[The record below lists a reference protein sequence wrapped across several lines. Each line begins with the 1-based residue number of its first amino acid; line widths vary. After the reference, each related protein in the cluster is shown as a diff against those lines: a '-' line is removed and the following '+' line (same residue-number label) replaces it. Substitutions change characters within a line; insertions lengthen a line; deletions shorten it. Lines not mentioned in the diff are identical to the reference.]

1 MAIFATRL
9 HNPLCIFAVDMSKDS
24 KFKFSKSPLVGVREG
39 LKDGALPLVGIM
51 GITGVLVAIFALSI
65 HLGSGMESVVPPHLD
80 DGEAV
85 DPSPTRLAFMCLAFL
100 SAFLFAWLA
109 CKKGREGKILPAFW
123 LGYTGGTLLWQS
135 TGECAWHFSI
145 VADDYL
151 MCFPHIEGA
160 SALILVIVTS
170 ILLVYC
176 YRRNAFDWG
185 VWVFIL
191 SFIGNWFGHF
201 ILIGTY
207 PLVSSL
213 LEEEIW
219 FRDAGLVIGL
229 ATVLSALYLNYYL
242 AQSKQARLCC
252 CLMLY
257 FGIGIIVTGV
267 SGI

>member
-1 MAIFATRL
+1 MEKTT
-9 HNPLCIFAVDMSKDS
+9 H
-24 KFKFSKSPLVGVREG
+24 FSLGKKPIIGVREG
-39 LKDGALPLVGIM
+39 LKDLLLPLAGVLA
-51 GITGVLVAIFALSI
+51 ITGILVVIFAAFI
-65 HLGSGMESVVPPHLD
+65 HFGSGMNPVVPPHLD

-85 DPSPTRLAFMCLAFL
+85 DSSPTRLTFMCLAFV
-100 SAFLFAWLA
+100 SAFLFGWLA
-109 CKKGREGKILPAFW
+109 CKKGREGNILPAFL

-145 VADDYL
+145 VSDDYL

-185 VWVFIL
+185 VWVFVL

-201 ILIGTY
+201 VLIGTY
-207 PLVSSL
+207 PLMSSL
-213 LEEEIW
+213 LEEDVW
-219 FRDAGLVIGL
+219 FKSAGLIIGI
-229 ATVLSALYLNYYL
+229 ATILTALYLFFYS
-242 AQSKQARLCC
+242 AQTKQARLCC
-252 CLMLY
+252 CLTLY
-257 FGIGIIVTGV
+257 FGLGIIVTGV

>member
-1 MAIFATRL
+1 MGKDL
-9 HNPLCIFAVDMSKDS
+9 HFS
-24 KFKFSKSPLVGVREG
+24 FSKKPLAGVREG
-39 LKDGALPLVGIM
+39 FKDVVLPLAGILA
-51 GITGVLVAIFALSI
+51 ITGILVAVFAAFI
-65 HLGSGMESVVPPHLD
+65 HLGDGMTPVVPPHLD

-85 DPSPTRLAFMCLAFL
+85 DSSPTRLAFMCLAFV
-100 SAFLFAWLA
+100 SAFLFGWLA
-109 CKKGREGKILPAFW
+109 CRKGREGKILPAFW

-145 VADDYL
+145 SAEDYL

-185 VWVFIL
+185 VWVFVL

-201 ILIGTY
+201 VLIGTY

-213 LEEEIW
+213 LEEEVW
-219 FRDAGLVIGL
+219 FKGAGLTIGL
-229 ATVLSALYLNYYL
+229 ATMLTALFLNFF
-242 AQSKQARLCC
+242 AARSRQARLCC

>member
-1 MAIFATRL
+1 MEHF
-9 HNPLCIFAVDMSKDS
+9 S
-24 KFKFSKSPLVGVREG
+24 FSKRPVAVAREG
-39 LKDGALPLVGIM
+39 LKDCVLPMAGIM
-51 GITGVLVAIFALSI
+51 AITAILVAIFAVFI
-65 HLGSGMESVVPPHLD
+65 HLGNGLEPVVPPHLD
-80 DGEAV
+80 DGEEV
-85 DPSPTRLAFMCLAFL
+85 DSSPTRLAFMCLAFV
-100 SAFLFAWLA
+100 SAFVFGWLA
-109 CKKGREGKILPAFW
+109 CKKGREGKMLPAFW

-160 SALILVIVTS
+160 SALILVIVTT

-185 VWVFIL
+185 VWVFVL
-191 SFIGNWFGHF
+191 SFVGNWFGHF
-201 ILIGTY
+201 VLIGTY
-207 PLVSSL
+207 PLVSHL
-213 LEEEIW
+213 MVEDVW
-219 FRDAGLVIGL
+219 FRGAGLVIGL
-229 ATVLSALYLNYYL
+229 ASVFGALLLNFF
-242 AQSKQARLCC
+242 AARSRQARLCC

>member
-1 MAIFATRL
+1 MHFSL
-9 HNPLCIFAVDMSKDS
+9 SK
-24 KFKFSKSPLVGVREG
+24 KPVVTAREG
-39 LKDGALPLVGIM
+39 CRDGIYPLGGLLV
-51 GITGVLVAIFALSI
+51 ITGILVAIFAVFI
-65 HLGSGMESVVPPHLD
+65 HFGQGLTPVVPPHMD

-85 DPSPTRLAFMCLAFL
+85 DSSPTRLAFMCLAFVA
-100 SAFLFAWLA
+100 AFVFGWLA
-109 CKKGREGKILPAFW
+109 CRKGREGKIMPAFW

-145 VADDYL
+145 VGDDFL

-160 SALILVIVTS
+160 SALILVVVVT
-170 ILLVYC
+170 ILLAYC
-176 YRRNAFDWG
+176 YKRNAFDWG
-185 VWVFIL
+185 VWVFVL

-201 ILIGTY
+201 ALIGTY

-213 LEEEIW
+213 MEEEVW
-219 FRDAGLVIGL
+219 FRGAGLGIGILSIL
-229 ATVLSALYLNYYL
+229 AALYLNFFS
-242 AQSKQARLCC
+242 ARTRQARLCC

>member
-1 MAIFATRL
+1 MGTDF
-9 HNPLCIFAVDMSKDS
+9 HFSFSKKPLTGVQGGLRDGVFPIAGIMVITGILVAVFAV
-24 KFKFSKSPLVGVREG
+24 F
-39 LKDGALPLVGIM
+39 
-51 GITGVLVAIFALSI
+51 I
-65 HLGSGMESVVPPHLD
+65 HFGSGMGTVIPPHLD

-85 DPSPTRLAFMCLAFL
+85 DPSPTRLAFMCLAFVF
-100 SAFLFAWLA
+100 AFLFGWLA

-123 LGYTGGTLLWQS
+123 LGYTGGTFLWQS

-145 VADDYL
+145 VSEDYL

-160 SALILVIVTS
+160 SALILVIVTT

-185 VWVFIL
+185 VWVFVL

-201 ILIGTY
+201 ALIGTY
-207 PLVSSL
+207 PLLSGAM
-213 LEEEIW
+213 EEEVW
-219 FRDAGLVIGL
+219 FKGAGLCIGL
-229 ATVLSALYLNYYL
+229 VTALTALYLNFH
-242 AQSKQARLCC
+242 AARTRQARLCC